1 MVVIST
7 SFLTKT
13 KRAKNQL
20 NRKILLNLFDHPFMN
35 CLRETM
41 WPTYFQRT
49 ALLLMSSLIMACSH
63 APIKP
68 EISAPP
74 VPVVVK
80 APPKIALVLGGGGAR
95 GFAHVGVIKALEAQG
110 ISPDMVVG
118 TSVGS
123 AVGALYA
130 AGFSGYQLQEISIP
144 LQRDTISDWA
154 IPNLGFL
161 SGEPL
166 ELFINR
172 MLQQKP
178 MEKLRRTFAAVATD
192 LKTGEEI
199 VFRTGNTGQAVRA
212 SCAVPGIFQPVVIQG
227 KRYVDGGLIKPV
239 PVSIARA
246 MGADIVI
253 AVDISNLPEN
263 NKTDSTLDILLQT
276 FDIMS
281 RSINR
286 YELLKADIVI
296 SPATKAIAQ
305 TNLDD
310 KHWAILE
317 GEKAASA
324 IIPQLKA
331 KLQNWYAP

>member
-13 KRAKNQL
+13 KRAKNHL

-63 APIKP
+63 APIKL

-192 LKTGEEI
+192 LKTGRNCLSDWQYRSGSPRLLRRPWH
-199 VFRTGNTGQAVRA
+199 FSTSSHSRQTLRRWWLNQTGSRQHCTRHG
-212 SCAVPGIFQPVVIQG
+212 C
-227 KRYVDGGLIKPV
+227 RYCDRGGHLQ
-239 PVSIARA
+239 SAR
-246 MGADIVI
+246 
-253 AVDISNLPEN
+253 
-263 NKTDSTLDILLQT
+263 K
-276 FDIMS
+276 
-281 RSINR
+281 
-286 YELLKADIVI
+286 
-296 SPATKAIAQ
+296 
-305 TNLDD
+305 
-310 KHWAILE
+310 
-317 GEKAASA
+317 
-324 IIPQLKA
+324 
-331 KLQNWYAP
+331 

>member
-1 MVVIST
+1 
-7 SFLTKT
+7 
-13 KRAKNQL
+13 
-20 NRKILLNLFDHPFMN
+20 
-35 CLRETM
+35 
-41 WPTYFQRT
+41 
-49 ALLLMSSLIMACSH
+49 
-63 APIKP
+63 
-68 EISAPP
+68 
-74 VPVVVK
+74 
-80 APPKIALVLGGGGAR
+80 
-95 GFAHVGVIKALEAQG
+95 
-110 ISPDMVVG
+110 
-118 TSVGS
+118 
-123 AVGALYA
+123 
-130 AGFSGYQLQEISIP
+130 
-144 LQRDTISDWA
+144 
-154 IPNLGFL
+154 
-161 SGEPL
+161 
-166 ELFINR
+166 
-172 MLQQKP
+172 
-178 MEKLRRTFAAVATD
+178 
-192 LKTGEEI
+192 
-199 VFRTGNTGQAVRA
+199 
-212 SCAVPGIFQPVVIQG
+212 
-227 KRYVDGGLIKPV
+227 
-239 PVSIARA
+239 